1 MSKINI
7 RVKLKPSSAITGATN
22 ITGANNVGG
31 GLGLYKNISSNN
43 LQFKTLVAGDN
54 ISLSATTDSVFI
66 NATQAQT
73 SGVTRSEF
81 DSYTGA
87 TDTTLSGLRSDV
99 DTVSGQT
106 AINTADIATLSG
118 NTGVSNTKFNNYTGA
133 TDTVLTEL
141 RTDVDAV
148 SGQTDTNTSDISGLR
163 TDVDTVSGQTD
174 TNTSDISGLRTDVDT
189 VSGQT
194 DTNTNNIATNTT
206 NIGVVSGQTNTN
218 TNDISTLQNN
228 KLDDVVAGTNITI
241 DKTDPL
247 NPIISASGG
256 GGTTDGVV
264 SGATLS
270 GDTLSLQRTEGLTD
284 VTVDVSALDQ
294 SSQVTDLRNDVD
306 TVSGDTATNATN
318 IATVSGQTD
327 TNTNDISTNSTD
339 IDTISGQ
346 TDTNT
351 NDISGLRTDVNTVSG
366 NTDTNT
372 SDISTLN
379 SDFDIHT
386 GNTNIHYPQS
396 AITITESQISDFGD
410 YVENSTFTGYT
421 ASTETTLSGLRSDVD
436 TVSGDTSTNTNDIST
451 LQSDV
456 FTLSGDT
463 ANKVD
468 LDATIVS
475 QSSSVTLA
483 QSNNNDIIECTGSI
497 TITIPISLT
506 TGWQVFITNVGTG
519 TITIASN
526 GTLQSKGGL
535 VTIADQY
542 AGATVYHR
550 GSDEHLLQGDLT

>member
-31 GLGLYKNISSNN
+31 GIGLYKNITSNN

-54 ISLSATTDSVFI
+54 ISLSATTDTVII

-73 SGVTRSEF
+73 SGVTQSEF

-106 AINTADIATLSG
+106 
-118 NTGVSNTKFNNYTGA
+118 
-133 TDTVLTEL
+133 
-141 RTDVDAV
+141 
-148 SGQTDTNTSDISGLR
+148 DTNTSDISGLR
-163 TDVDTVSGQTD
+163 TDVDTVSGQTN

-218 TNDISTLQNN
+218 TNDISSLQNN
-228 KLDDVVAGTNITI
+228 KLDDVVAGTNISI

-294 SSQVTDLRNDVD
+294 SNEVISLQTDL
-306 TVSGDTATNATN
+306 
-318 IATVSGQTD
+318 
-327 TNTNDISTNSTD
+327 
-339 IDTISGQ
+339 
-346 TDTNT
+346 
-351 NDISGLRTDVNTVSG
+351 NTVSG
-366 NTDTNT
+366 N
-372 SDISTLN
+372 
-379 SDFDIHT
+379 
-386 GNTNIHYPQS
+386 
-396 AITITESQISDFGD
+396 
-410 YVENSTFTGYT
+410 
-421 ASTETTLSGLRSDVD
+421 
-436 TVSGDTSTNTNDIST
+436 
-451 LQSDV
+451 
-456 FTLSGDT
+456 T

-475 QSSSVTLA
+475 QSSSVTLS
-483 QSNNNDIIECTGSI
+483 QSNNNNIIECTGSI
-497 TITIPISLT
+497 TITIPIDLS

-550 GSDEHLLQGDLT
+550 GSDEHLLQGDLA

>member
-7 RVKLKPSSAITGATN
+7 RVKLKPSSAITGTTGI

-31 GLGLYKNISSNN
+31 GIGLYKNISSNN

-54 ISLSATTDSVFI
+54 ISLSATTDTVII

-73 SGVTRSEF
+73 SGVTQSEF

-87 TDTTLSGLRSDV
+87 TDTTLSGLRS
-99 DTVSGQT
+99 
-106 AINTADIATLSG
+106 
-118 NTGVSNTKFNNYTGA
+118 
-133 TDTVLTEL
+133 
-141 RTDVDAV
+141 
-148 SGQTDTNTSDISGLR
+148 
-163 TDVDTVSGQTD
+163 DVDTVSGQTD

-218 TNDISTLQNN
+218 TNDISSLQNN

-294 SSQVTDLRNDVD
+294 SNEV
-306 TVSGDTATNATN
+306 
-318 IATVSGQTD
+318 
-327 TNTNDISTNSTD
+327 IS
-339 IDTISGQ
+339 
-346 TDTNT
+346 
-351 NDISGLRTDVNTVSG
+351 
-366 NTDTNT
+366 
-372 SDISTLN
+372 
-379 SDFDIHT
+379 
-386 GNTNIHYPQS
+386 
-396 AITITESQISDFGD
+396 
-410 YVENSTFTGYT
+410 
-421 ASTETTLSGLRSDVD
+421 
-436 TVSGDTSTNTNDIST
+436 

-456 FTLSGDT
+456 STLSGDT

-475 QSSSVTLA
+475 QSSSVTLS
-483 QSNNNDIIECTGSI
+483 QSNNNNIIECTGSI
-497 TITIPISLT
+497 TITIPTGLS

>member
-31 GLGLYKNISSNN
+31 GIGLYKNITSNN

-54 ISLSATTDSVFI
+54 ISLSATTDTVII

-148 SGQTDTNTSDISGLR
+148 SGYTDTNFNNISLNSNNIA
-163 TDVDTVSGQTD
+163 TVSGQTD
-174 TNTSDISGLRTDVDT
+174 TNTSDISGLRTDLNA
-189 VSGQT
+189 VSGET
-194 DTNTNNIATNTT
+194 D
-206 NIGVVSGQTNTN
+206 TN

-228 KLDDVVAGTNITI
+228 KLDDVVAGTNISI

-256 GGTTDGVV
+256 GGITDGVV

-379 SDFDIHT
+379 SDFNTHT

-456 FTLSGDT
+456 STLSGDT
-463 ANKVD
+463 TNKVD

-475 QSSSVTLA
+475 QSSSVTLS
-483 QSNNNDIIECTGSI
+483 QSNNNNIIECTGSI
-497 TITIPISLT
+497 TITIPIGLS

>member
-7 RVKLKPSSAITGATN
+7 RVKLKPSSTITGTTGT

-31 GLGLYKNISSNN
+31 GIGLYKNISSNN

-54 ISLSATTDSVFI
+54 ISLSATTDTVII

-87 TDTTLSGLRSDV
+87 TDTTLSGLRS
-99 DTVSGQT
+99 
-106 AINTADIATLSG
+106 
-118 NTGVSNTKFNNYTGA
+118 
-133 TDTVLTEL
+133 
-141 RTDVDAV
+141 
-148 SGQTDTNTSDISGLR
+148 
-163 TDVDTVSGQTD
+163 DVDTVSGQTD

-218 TNDISTLQNN
+218 TNDISSLQNN
-228 KLDDVVAGTNITI
+228 KLDDVVAGTNISI

-247 NPIISASGG
+247 NPIISASG
-256 GGTTDGVV
+256 GVV

-366 NTDTNT
+366 NTNTNT

-456 FTLSGDT
+456 STLSGDT

-497 TITIPISLT
+497 TITIPTGLS